1 MPFDLQESAG
11 LSAPRP
17 SAVSTPVLTSLCGG
31 NVCYVLL
38 PIQSMQSILSPDWTK
53 PCGRRSCGKNTGK
66 SDIDFSLRNSQFNKK
81 QHAKARRMQKAL
93 DRGKQ
98 SALRLQGPERA
109 QLLGGWRGIRE
120 AFTEEVEFE
129 LSLEGWRGKCVQ
141 STDPGDPS
149 LLFAN
154 IYRQM
159 PDGASSAL
167 ASRCYM
173 QPLLS
178 QVGPLAPNF
187 LSAPGV

>member
-1 MPFDLQESAG
+1 
-11 LSAPRP
+11 
-17 SAVSTPVLTSLCGG
+17 
-31 NVCYVLL
+31 
-38 PIQSMQSILSPDWTK
+38 
-53 PCGRRSCGKNTGK
+53 
-66 SDIDFSLRNSQFNKK
+66 
-81 QHAKARRMQKAL
+81 MQKAL